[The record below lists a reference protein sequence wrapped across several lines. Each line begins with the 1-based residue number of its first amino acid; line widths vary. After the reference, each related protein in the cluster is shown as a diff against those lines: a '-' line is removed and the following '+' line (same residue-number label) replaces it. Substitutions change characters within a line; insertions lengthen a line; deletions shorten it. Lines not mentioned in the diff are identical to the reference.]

1 LLAIQRALS
10 TWNLPASIEDVGN
23 AGSNKIP
30 QSLLDKS
37 QTIKE
42 KGGITQIDRLMSDLP
57 MLLQRNT
64 EILNETKRILEDE
77 EKSDTELRTQLKDKW
92 SRTSSKQLNE
102 SLFNE
107 IKQYEQMAENAIKA
121 NRVIEEKY
129 RRHRDAI
136 ILLSKSEQEIV
147 QSLPAANA
155 VAALQNTHIIKDLK
169 RLMNEVEA
177 LRNVREVLES
187 EIKAVDSDSI
197 KAKLVSQ
204 LQASNGID
212 EHSIIQNELDA
223 LLNPLRKQVRDNI
236 QEQEKLLN
244 YIEKANSEFCKEK
257 VVNETSKLRDEMLKN
272 LAAAHDG
279 FTELYSNLQ
288 EGNQVGKSNNI
299 FNEEINVFF

>member
-1 LLAIQRALS
+1 VISSALS

-23 AGSNKIP
+23 AGSNKVP
-30 QSLLDKS
+30 QSLLEKS
-37 QTIKE
+37 QTLRE

-64 EILNETKRILEDE
+64 EILNETRRILEDE
-77 EKSDTELRTQLKDKW
+77 EKSDTELKTQLKEKW
-92 SRTSSKQLNE
+92 SRTPSKQLNE

-121 NRVIEEKY
+121 NHVIDEKY

-136 ILLSKSEQEIV
+136 ILLSKPESEISK
-147 QSLPAANA
+147 SLPAANA

-197 KAKLVSQ
+197 KAKLISL
-204 LQASNGID
+204 LQTSNGVD
-212 EHSIIQNELDA
+212 EHSIVQNELDA
-223 LLNPLRKQVRDNI
+223 LMNPLRKQVKDNI
-236 QEQEKLLN
+236 QEQEKLLG
-244 YIEKANSEFCKEK
+244 YIEKANMEFNKEK

-272 LAAAHDG
+272 LAAANDG
-279 FTELYSNLQ
+279 FTELYNNLQ
-288 EGNQVGKSNNI
+288 EGNQVTN
-299 FNEEINVFF
+299 

>member
-1 LLAIQRALS
+1 
-10 TWNLPASIEDVGN
+10 
-23 AGSNKIP
+23 
-30 QSLLDKS
+30 
-37 QTIKE
+37 
-42 KGGITQIDRLMSDLP
+42 

>member
-1 LLAIQRALS
+1 MISSALS

-23 AGSNKIP
+23 AGSNKVP
-30 QSLLDKS
+30 QSLLEKS
-37 QTIKE
+37 QTLRE

-64 EILNETKRILEDE
+64 EILNETRRILEDE
-77 EKSDTELRTQLKDKW
+77 EKSDTELKTQLKEKW
-92 SRTSSKQLNE
+92 SRTPSKQLNE

-121 NRVIEEKY
+121 NHVIDEKY

-136 ILLSKSEQEIV
+136 ILLSKPESEISK
-147 QSLPAANA
+147 SLPAANA

-197 KAKLVSQ
+197 KAKLISL
-204 LQASNGID
+204 LQTSNGVD
-212 EHSIIQNELDA
+212 EHSIVQNELDA
-223 LLNPLRKQVRDNI
+223 LMNPLRKQVKDNI
-236 QEQEKLLN
+236 QEQEKLLG
-244 YIEKANSEFCKEK
+244 YIEKANMEFNKEK

-272 LAAAHDG
+272 LAAANDG
-279 FTELYSNLQ
+279 FTELYNNLQ
-288 EGNQVGKSNNI
+288 EGNQVTN
-299 FNEEINVFF
+299 